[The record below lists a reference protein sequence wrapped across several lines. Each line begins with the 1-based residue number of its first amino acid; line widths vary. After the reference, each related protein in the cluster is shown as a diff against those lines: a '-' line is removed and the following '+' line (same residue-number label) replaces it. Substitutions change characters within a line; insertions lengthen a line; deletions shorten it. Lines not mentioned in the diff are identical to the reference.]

1 MFREVFCLVGSGGTD
16 VDAPTTGVDTGYCKN
31 LRVEEVP
38 QAFVGHFTY
47 LFVEVVLVSQGDD
60 VFQEGGM
67 IRQAVGLHMDVDA
80 APIRLFRDFA
90 VTP

>member
-1 MFREVFCLVGSGGTD
+1 MVGPGGTD
-16 VDAPTTGVDTGYCKN
+16 VYAPATGVDTGYCEN

-80 APIRLFRDFA
+80 APIGLFRDFA

>member
-1 MFREVFCLVGSGGTD
+1 MVGPGGTD
-16 VDAPTTGVDTGYCKN
+16 VDAPATGVDTGYCHKIKKKN
-31 LRVEEVP
+31 VP

-47 LFVEVVLVSQGDD
+47 LFVVVVLVSQGDD

-67 IRQAVGLHMDVDA
+67 IRQAVGLHVDVDA
-80 APIRLFRDFA
+80 TPIGLFRDLA

>member
-16 VDAPTTGVDTGYCKN
+16 VDAPATGVDTGYREN

-67 IRQAVGLHMDVDA
+67 IRQAVGLYVDVDA
-80 APIRLFRDFA
+80 TPIGLFRDLA